1 MPWCRDK
8 PGAEVLER
16 SPDGEAGASNLYR
29 LQHAGISELVQNQRL
44 VELVRHLEA
53 DSDDGILG

>member
-1 MPWCRDK
+1 M
-8 PGAEVLER
+8 ER
-16 SPDGEAGASNLYR
+16 SADGKAGASNLDR

-53 DSDDGILG
+53 DSDDGKLG

>member
-1 MPWCRDK
+1 MQRYT

-16 SPDGEAGASNLYR
+16 SPDREAGASNLDR
-29 LQHAGISELVQNQRL
+29 LQHAGISQLVQNQRL

-53 DSDDGILG
+53 ESDEGDLG

>member
-1 MPWCRDK
+1 M
-8 PGAEVLER
+8 ER
-16 SPDGEAGASNLYR
+16 SSDGKAGASDLDR

-53 DSDDGILG
+53 DRDGGNLD